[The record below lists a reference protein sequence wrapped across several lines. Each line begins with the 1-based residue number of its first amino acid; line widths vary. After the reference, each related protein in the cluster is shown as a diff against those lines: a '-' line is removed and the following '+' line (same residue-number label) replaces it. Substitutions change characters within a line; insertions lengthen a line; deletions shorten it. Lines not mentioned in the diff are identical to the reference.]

1 MAKGAAGAKGK
12 GAKRQALA
20 FGDRLVLNQWLISL
34 FGVDPL
40 VEHEARGR
48 AVRPFHRLVDRLR
61 QTREGLGPDG
71 RHHFFHELLE
81 GDFFRMGAAAVT
93 ADELRRYEDNVVSHT
108 AAVNE
113 RRPPDRQ
120 IRWKYFQ
127 WLVLIFVEAYLDR
140 YFSDRAKL
148 LSDLNAFVERF
159 NARYDAY
166 APVSPYAIDD
176 LNKVCLQNATGSGKT
191 LLLHVNLRQ
200 FRRYAERHGKWDA
213 INFPFLLTP
222 NARLSEQH
230 RNELEQSGI
239 HGEPY
244 AKGANGGGRF
254 GDHVYTLEIQKIQKE
269 DGPETFAV
277 RSFGDNNL
285 LFVDEGHAGLSGKD
299 DATWMTYR
307 ARLCEKG
314 FSFEYSATFAQAVAG
329 TAHEEEYAKAVL
341 FDYSYR
347 WFYEDGYGKDYQI
360 YNLPKSYD
368 EVQFTYLTACLLKYY
383 QQVRIY
389 EEGGAAF
396 RAFNVEKPLWVF
408 VGSTVTGG
416 RKDRKTGSVA
426 LDGEGRVT
434 ATDVAQIVA
443 FIGRFLRDGALAE
456 ATIGKLLLKTGAE
469 TWMLDADGNDFLHGA
484 FEYLAKRMREGGERA
499 GDVYRDV
506 LRRVFHGTSS
516 GKLQVERLAG
526 ASGEIL
532 LRAPLAGEREA
543 FGLINVGAAKELCDH
558 MKALPGLADLV
569 AFTEDGSGD
578 GGNVFQTVRESS
590 SPVNLLIGSKKF
602 VEGWDC
608 WRVSTLG
615 LMHVGKSEGA
625 QIIQLFGRGV
635 RLKGWEWSLKRSGH
649 AGLSVRVPPFIHELE
664 LLNVFGIEA
673 DFMQRFRDY
682 LRKEGLPGNERRRYE
697 KIPLNVTYAFDK
709 RLKVLRPKRKRADWR
724 EYDFRRDAPVPS
736 LADEVPDYFVKNK
749 VTCDWY
755 PRVQGVA
762 SRDGAERVVEKN
774 RATLGPEQIA
784 MLDVVALCR
793 AVERFRRERGWHN
806 LTVTEAG
813 VRNVLARRDW
823 YDLYVPET
831 VMRPAD
837 FAGVRLLQ
845 DVVAELLRRYAE
857 KLYEHARRTFIE
869 PRLEYRELMPEDANL
884 PEGGDEYVVAV
895 DADDETI
902 LNHVQQLKRE
912 LADRRKDGEVVSVG
926 EMEGLNFARH
936 LYSPLLHVRH
946 GRAIAIQPVALNE
959 SEFRFIRDLCGYAKR
974 HKAEFDGKGR
984 ELYLL
989 RNQSRGR
996 GIGFAEA
1003 SNFHPDFILW
1013 MLEGTRQYV
1022 TFVDPHGLK
1031 HESPDSD
1038 KIMFAERVKRI
1049 EERLGD
1055 PDVVLNSFI
1064 VSPTPYQEVV
1074 WLAKPLGDLLE
1085 RRHVLFMEDG
1095 GEAYLSKLFKEIGR

>member
-1 MAKGAAGAKGK
+1 MARGTSGT
-12 GAKRQALA
+12 KRKSARRPTLA

-40 VEHEARGR
+40 AETGAHGR
-48 AVRPFHRLVDRLR
+48 TERPFHLLVKQLR
-61 QTREGLGPDG
+61 RTREGLGADG
-71 RHHFFHELLE
+71 RHHFFHELLD
-81 GDFFRMGAAAVT
+81 GDFFRMDGAAVT
-93 ADELRRYEDNVVSHT
+93 ADELMRYEDNVVSHT
-108 AAVNE
+108 KSINE
-113 RRPPDRQ
+113 KRPADRQ

-127 WLVLIFVEAYLDR
+127 WLALIFVEVYLDR
-140 YFSDRAKL
+140 YFRDRAGL
-148 LSDLNAFVERF
+148 LAALNAFVAAF

-166 APVSPYAIDD
+166 EPVSPYRMED
-176 LNKVCLQNATGSGKT
+176 LNKICLQNATGSGKT
-191 LLLHVNLRQ
+191 LLLHVNVLQ
-200 FRRYAERHGKWDA
+200 FKRYAEKYGKWDS

-230 RNELEQSGI
+230 RNELAQSGL
-239 HGEPY
+239 GGVPY
-244 AKGANGGGRF
+244 ARGCGGEL
-254 GDHVYTLEIQKIQKE
+254 GDYVYTLEIQKIQKE

-299 DATWMTYR
+299 DAAWMTYR

-347 WFYEDGYGKDYQI
+347 WFYEDGYGKDYRI
-360 YNLPKSYD
+360 YNLPKTFD
-368 EVQFTYLTACLLKYY
+368 PVRFTYLTGCLLKYY
-383 QQVRIY
+383 QQVRVY

-416 RKDRKTGSVA
+416 RKDKKTGSVV
-426 LDGEGRVT
+426 LDGDGRVT

-443 FIGRFLRDGALAE
+443 FIGRFLKDEACAT
-456 ATIGKLLLKTGAE
+456 ATIESLLLKTGAE
-469 TWMLDADGNDFLHGA
+469 TGMIDADGNDFFHGA
-484 FEYLAKRMREGGERA
+484 FGYLAWQMRTGGETA
-499 GDVYRDV
+499 ADVYRDV

-516 GKLQVERLAG
+516 GRLQVERLAG
-526 ASGEIL
+526 SSGEVL

-558 MKALPGLADLV
+558 MKALPELSDTV
-569 AFTEDGSGD
+569 AFLEDGDGD

-590 SPVNLLIGSKKF
+590 SPINLLVGSKKF

-635 RLKGWEWSLKRSGH
+635 RLKGWEWSLKRSGY
-649 AGLSVRVPPFIHELE
+649 ARPGGCVPPFIHELE

-673 DFMQRFRDY
+673 DFMQKFRDY

-709 RLKVLRPKRKRADWR
+709 KLKVLRPKRKKADGR
-724 EYDFRRDAPVPS
+724 EYDFRRDAPSPS
-736 LADEVPDYFVKNK
+736 LDGAIPASLMLNK
-749 VTCDWY
+749 VVCDWY

-762 SRDGAERVVEKN
+762 SREGTGHVVEKN
-774 RATLGPEQIA
+774 RATLGAAQRA
-784 MLDVVALCR
+784 LLDWVALHR
-793 AVERFRRERGWHN
+793 ALERFKRERGWHN

-813 VRNVLARRDW
+813 MRNVLASHDW
-823 YDLYVPET
+823 YELYVPET
-831 VMRPAD
+831 VMHPTD
-837 FAGVRLLQ
+837 FAGVRLLR
-845 DVVAELLRRYAE
+845 DVAAELLRRYAE
-857 KLYEHARRTFIE
+857 KMYEHARRAFIE
-869 PRLEYRELMPEDANL
+869 PRLEYRELTAEDSNI
-884 PEGGDEYVVAV
+884 PGDEYVIGF
-895 DADDETI
+895 DADDETL
-902 LNHVQQLKRE
+902 LNHVMELKKRLSE
-912 LADRRKDGEVVSVG
+912 KINEGNVVSVG
-926 EMEGLNFARH
+926 KLRGLNFDRH
-936 LYSPLLHVRH
+936 LYSPILHLH
-946 GRAIAIQPVALNE
+946 QPGEISIQPVALND
-959 SEFRFIRDLCGYAKR
+959 SEFKFVEDLCEYAKR
-974 HKAEFDGKGR
+974 HGAEFAKKGR

-989 RNQSRGR
+989 RNLSRGK

-1013 MLEGTRQYV
+1013 VLEGSRQYV

-1031 HESPDSD
+1031 HESMESD
-1038 KIMFAERVKRI
+1038 KIGFAERVKRI
-1049 EERLGD
+1049 ETRLGD
-1055 PDVVLNSFI
+1055 PNVVLNSFI
-1064 VSPTPYQEVV
+1064 LSPTPYQ
-1074 WLAKPLGDLLE
+1074 DLLWSPKPSPE
-1085 RRHVLFMEDG
+1085 QLAHRHVLFLDG
-1095 GEAYLSKLFKEIGR
+1095 DGEAYLSQLFGEIVGSTSP